1 MKLSYITVCITL
13 SGILCSL
20 SIGCKKSG
28 ELPPEKNYSLV
39 DSVFTSGTP
48 EGSTATGADPNDQV
62 ENVTFT
68 STVAVHFGMTVD
80 ITNPLDGKGVSITE
94 NGDDVTIT
102 SSVAGVQ
109 YDLSGFTPDGA
120 VKIYSDYDY
129 KVILN
134 GVSIANS
141 DGPALNLQSTKRAFI
156 VFTYGTQS
164 VLKDGAGYLASTEEQ
179 KGAFFARGPMIFSG
193 QGVLSVSG
201 AYNHA
206 ICSDQLVRV
215 RSGNLYTNAVND
227 GIHATSI
234 IVDGGYVKVGSSA
247 NGMMAE
253 GGPVIVNNGSLELDV
268 NKFGLATRAVEG
280 TDAYININGGKVA
293 IRSALGKALYSAGD
307 LTINKGNVDANIT
320 GYTLTDENYGVSAKK
335 SIYINGGYV
344 GCKGYNGLYTGGNL
358 TITGGAL
365 IAYSIGNISSGIAC
379 PAGTFKITGGN
390 ILGAGV
396 TTSVPDASVSTI
408 NALIL
413 GGTKKVM
420 YVGRINNGRE
430 IMTFQP
436 AEFYYTVLYASSKVV
451 TDAQCDV
458 FRGGSVYG
466 NLGSDTVATTYG
478 NIGGLYK
485 TGLYISEDRIADTS
499 FKVTSRITLAGG
511 LTK

>member
-1 MKLSYITVCITL
+1 MKLSYLPVYVTL
-13 SGILCSL
+13 LGATFFL
-20 SIGCKKSG
+20 STGCKKSG
-28 ELPPEKNYSLV
+28 DLPPERNYSLV

-48 EGSTATGADPNDQV
+48 EGSTATGADADDLV
-62 ENVTFT
+62 ENATFT
-68 STVAVHFGMTVD
+68 STVAINFGMDVT
-80 ITNPLDGKGVSITE
+80 ITNPLEGHGVAIVESG
-94 NGDDVTIT
+94 GDVVIR

-109 YDLSGFTPDGA
+109 YDLSGFTPDGS

-134 GVSIANS
+134 GVSITNS

-156 VFTYGTQS
+156 VFTYGTAS
-164 VLKDGAGYLASTEEQ
+164 VLKDGVGYVASTEDQ
-179 KGAFFARGPMIFSG
+179 KGAFFAEGPMIFSG

-206 ICSDQLVRV
+206 ICSDQRIRV
-215 RSGNLYTNAVND
+215 RSGNLYMNAVND
-227 GIHATSI
+227 GMHAPGI
-234 IVDGGYVKVGSSA
+234 IIDGGYLKVGSSA
-247 NGMMAE
+247 NGVLAA
-253 GGPVIVNNGSLELDV
+253 GGAVIVNSGTLELDV
-268 NKFGLATRAVEG
+268 NKFGLANSLGEG
-280 TDAYININGGKVA
+280 TDAYITINGGRIF
-293 IRSALGKALYSAGD
+293 IRSALGKAMYSAGD
-307 LTINKGNVDANIT
+307 LTINRGNIDANIT

-335 SIYINGGYV
+335 NIYINGGYV
-344 GCKGYNGLYTGGNL
+344 GCKGYNGLHTEGNL

-365 IAYSIGNISSGIAC
+365 IAYSLSNISAGIAC
-379 PAGTFKITGGN
+379 PAGIFKITGGN
-390 ILGAGV
+390 VLGAGV
-396 TTSVPDASVSTI
+396 NTSVPDASLSTI

-413 GGTKKVM
+413 GGSREVI
-420 YVGRINNGRE
+420 YVGLINNGKE

-436 AEFYYTVLYASSKVV
+436 MEFYYTVLYASSKVV

-485 TGLYISEDRIADTS
+485 TGLYISEGRIADTS

-511 LTK
+511 LIK